1 MRSSLSAKLRV
12 ASYGLSKNAI
22 VLLLLGMVDAGVAE
36 ALGFVFTGRILGS
49 DLSLGRCLGKL
60 VDLVVGLGFVDRAG
74 LFAERD
80 RSE

>member
-1 MRSSLSAKLRV
+1 MHWCPIDTRV
-12 ASYGLSKNAI
+12 VEVLGLVVESK
-22 VLLLLGMVDAGVAE
+22 
-36 ALGFVFTGRILGS
+36 FLGS

-60 VDLVVGLGFVDRAG
+60 VGRLVCRFDNRAG

>member
-1 MRSSLSAKLRV
+1 
-12 ASYGLSKNAI
+12 
-22 VLLLLGMVDAGVAE
+22 MVDAGVAGT
-36 ALGFVFTGRILGS
+36 LVLVFTGGSLGS